1 MRECIVFYKT
11 IIFKILVMSE
21 YKVPSWAGKPPA
33 GFHLDVIKD
42 EKLIQKLMID
52 EKGSYMFG
60 RNSQLNDFTVDHN
73 SCSRVHA
80 ALLYHTALKR
90 FFLVD
95 CGSTHGTYIGN
106 VRIEEHKPTQLATNM
121 KFHFGASTRSYLIRE
136 RPQTGIRIIPQ
147 NTNGLH
153 IPYSETTASASKI
166 TFTELPKSEIEI
178 DNITEYNTAR
188 NRQSSNCDITE
199 CDRISVCQKK
209 KVNVSFQET
218 EEIINP
224 EDIDPNV
231 GRFQNMIETQFIPNK
246 TSTKLEPIHVNHSN
260 KSLSEKSTTKHF
272 NLLESK
278 PICNDSK
285 GLYESIESTS
295 DNVGPSLA
303 STSLSTKLGFFLP
316 NPAPYVENQTESS
329 EATKEFYY
337 DSLHESKKK
346 KYPIEAWP
354 GRSKFL
360 HSNM

>member
-1 MRECIVFYKT
+1 
-11 IIFKILVMSE
+11 MSE
-21 YKVPSWAGKPPA
+21 YKVPSWAGKPPT

-52 EKGSYMFG
+52 AKGSYMFG

-80 ALLYHTALKR
+80 ALLYHTILKR

-106 VRIEEHKPTQLATNM
+106 IRIEEHKPTQLATNV
-121 KFHFGASTRSYLIRE
+121 KFHFGASTRSYQIRE
-136 RPQTGIRIIPQ
+136 RPQTGIRIMHQ
-147 NTNGLH
+147 DTNGLH
-153 IPYSETTASASKI
+153 IPYSETTASTSKI

-199 CDRISVCQKK
+199 CDRMSVSQKK

-224 EDIDPNV
+224 EDIDPSV

-246 TSTKLEPIHVNHSN
+246 TSSKFEPFQVNHST
-260 KSLSEKSTTKHF
+260 KSLSEASTKHL
-272 NLLESK
+272 NLLQSK
-278 PICNDSK
+278 PISNDSK
-285 GLYESIESTS
+285 GLYDSIEPAN
-295 DNVGPSLA
+295 DNIGPSLA

-329 EATKEFYY
+329 EMPYEFYPE
-337 DSLHESKKK
+337 SLHESKKK